1 MHIAMAVP
9 GMPFNGATI
18 PDGESLGGS
27 ESAGYYMARE
37 LVKRGHRVIV
47 FTNSEKSGTWDGVTY
62 EFLGTPREGAPMGE
76 RFHYVMHAPYD
87 VVVAQ
92 RHPYAFRNIYN
103 SKLNVWWLHDLAL
116 HRFSM
121 QAQEQLMNIDKVFT
135 VSEFHKRQVSEVY
148 GIPEGFIS
156 ATKNGIAY
164 EEYEG
169 LEIFEREPNSLVY
182 ASRPE
187 RGLDNLVGK
196 DGIMEMLPDCH
207 LYVCG
212 YDNTVPQ
219 MRQYYEYLWGRCNE
233 LKNVTNL
240 GALGKRQ
247 LAELMSRCM
256 LYVYP
261 TTFEDTSC
269 MVALEANACGTPF
282 IAFKTGA
289 LPETMHEAGAI
300 LLDLDEKGQV
310 DKKLFAK
317 TVKTALHKWTGLH
330 KKAKAKRQ
338 TWPEIAAQWE
348 QTFEDMLRERSANKM
363 RLHKHLEMQSDIVA
377 GVKDGMEKTRPD
389 IKKNYYFY
397 FSGDYEDHY
406 KRYYINEQKKGVEY
420 GPEELGPVTRFIQIF
435 RRIEELKPKSV
446 LDFGCAHGHYTMN
459 LALRMPDTK
468 FLGLDFMQS
477 NIDKARA
484 WAEQKN
490 ASDRVQ
496 FKCGHLEKM
505 HKELGKF
512 DLIIASEIFEH
523 VPNVQEISDI
533 LLEHLEP
540 NGHMLITVPSGPW
553 EAIGYYDK
561 ENLGWRAHI
570 HHFERQDLYEL
581 WGNQREYKLIAI
593 PSLYVWRGY
602 VGHWLLTFQR
612 SGLPTGQINYERKL
626 KQQAPRE
633 TLSVCMI
640 AKDAEYTLGKTLKSV
655 KMIADEIIIG
665 IDETTTDET
674 ERVAKAFGAQT
685 FKITSP
691 LEQGFDE
698 ARNRTI
704 EKATMDW
711 ILWIDSDETLENW
724 MNLPQHLRPNCYNG
738 YSVRQHHYAV
748 EPAALFKT
756 DLPARI
762 FRNHK
767 GIKFYGCV
775 HEHPEEEMNKGISK
789 ICVLNDIAIMH
800 TGYSTERIRR
810 ERFKRNWPL
819 MQKDRI
825 KYPERRLGC
834 FLWMRDLIHQTKYTL
849 ESNGGQFTDELRG
862 YAREAITIWRDLLEK
877 NELRMVIDGMQY
889 YTEAVRLLNNGNGIR
904 FSYLD
909 LASNLTPHIDENK
922 RAQLNSGL
930 MSALEFQ
937 GRIAENLFDGVFENK
952 EDIKRLTQRL
962 IEAKTGVY
970 EEKYF

>member
-1 MHIAMAVP
+1 MHIAMAIP

-18 PDGESLGGS
+18 SESKSLGGS
-27 ESAGYYMARE
+27 ESAGYYMAKE
-37 LVKRGHRVIV
+37 LVKRGHNVIV
-47 FTNSEKSGTWDGVTY
+47 FTNSEQAGKWDGVTY
-62 EFLGTPREGAPMGE
+62 EFLGTPRENMPMGE

-87 VVVAQ
+87 VVIAQ
-92 RHPYAFRNIYN
+92 RHPYAFKSIYN

-116 HRFSM
+116 HRYSAQM
-121 QAQEQLMNIDKVFT
+121 QEQLMNIDQVFT

-156 ATKNGIAY
+156 ATKNGLAY

-187 RGLDNLVGK
+187 RGLENLVGP
-196 DGIMEMLPDCH
+196 DGIMDMLPDCH

-219 MRQYYEYLWGRCNE
+219 LKQYYQYLWGLCDQR
-233 LKNVTNL
+233 KNVTNL

-247 LAELMSRCM
+247 LAELMARCM

-282 IAFKTGA
+282 IAFKTAA
-289 LPETMHEAGAI
+289 LPETMNEAGAI

-310 DKKLFAK
+310 NKKLFAK
-317 TVKTALHKWTGLH
+317 TVRTALHKWTGLH

-338 TWPEIAAQWE
+338 AWPDIAAEWE
-348 QTFEDMLRERSANKM
+348 QQFEAMLRERSSNKY
-363 RLHKHLEMQSDIVA
+363 RLHNHFEQQSDIA
-377 GVKDGMEKTRPD
+377 AAVKDGAEKTVPD
-389 IKKNYYFY
+389 IKQNYYFF
-397 FSGDYEDHY
+397 FSGDYIDHY
-406 KRYYINEQKKGVEY
+406 KRYYIHEEKKGVHY
-420 GPEELGPVTRFIQIF
+420 GPENLAQQPRFLQIF
-435 RRIEELKPKSV
+435 KKVQDLKPKTI
-446 LDFGCAHGHYTMN
+446 LDFGCAHGHYSMN
-459 LALRMPDTK
+459 IGLRMPEVRIT
-468 FLGLDFMQS
+468 GVDFMQS
-477 NIDKARA
+477 NIDKSRA
-484 WAEQKN
+484 WAAKEKVQ
-490 ASDRVQ
+490 DRIK
-496 FKCGHLEKM
+496 FKCGEIEKI
-505 HKELGKF
+505 HEELGKF
-512 DLIIASEIFEH
+512 DLVIASETFEH

-533 LLEHLEP
+533 LLKHLEP
-540 NGHMLITVPSGPW
+540 NGHMLITVPCGPW
-553 EAIGYYDK
+553 EAWGYDQDP
-561 ENLGWRAHI
+561 GWRAHI
-570 HHFERQDLYEL
+570 HHFERQDLFEI

-593 PSLYVWRGY
+593 PYTYVAKGY
-602 VGHWLLTFQR
+602 LGHWLLTFQN

-640 AKDAEYTLGKTLKSV
+640 AKDSEYTLGKTLKSV
-655 KMIADEIIIG
+655 KSIAHEIIIG

-674 ERVAKAFGAQT
+674 ERVAKKFGAKT
-685 FKITSP
+685 FKIKSP

-711 ILWIDSDETLENW
+711 ILWIDSDETLEDAI
-724 MNLPQHLRPNCYNG
+724 NLPQHLRQNCYNG
-738 YSVRQHHYAV
+738 YSVRQHHYAT

-767 GIKFYGCV
+767 GIKFYGMV
-775 HEHPEEEMNKGISK
+775 HEHPEEEMNSGISK

-800 TGYSTERIRR
+800 TGYATERIRR
-810 ERFKRNWPL
+810 ARFQRNWPL
-819 MQKDRI
+819 MQRDRK
-825 KYPERRLGC
+825 KYPTRRLGC
-834 FLWMRDLIHQTKYTL
+834 FLWMRDLIHQVKYTL
-849 ESNGGQFTDELRG
+849 ESNGGQFTEELRK
-862 YAREAITIWRDLLEK
+862 YAGEAITIWRDLLEK